1 MPATVGHILENVL
14 LAQEHT
20 ENDGV
25 IALVRP
31 DFSVRI
37 KSEAIKP
44 NSSPARVELDTRRRE
59 IRVWIDD
66 REGSS
71 RPNRTI
77 KNGISANLVKR
88 KVVCSK
94 CNERDVDE
102 FSGTD
107 RKAWGCNGWHIED
120 GVAVCPACAAAV
132 LA

>member
-1 MPATVGHILENVL
+1 MPTSVGHILENVL
-14 LAQEHT
+14 ISQELS

-31 DFSVRI
+31 DFSVRV

-44 NSSPARVELDTRRRE
+44 NSSPARVELDTRTRE
-59 IRVWIDD
+59 IRVWISD
-66 REGSS
+66 RGGAS

-77 KNGISANLVKR
+77 KNGIAESLVKR
-88 KVVCSK
+88 KVVCCK
-94 CNERDVDE
+94 CGERDVDE

-107 RKAWGCNGWHIED
+107 STAWGCNGWRIEN
-120 GVAVCPACAAAV
+120 GAATCPPCAEA